1 MSDILFG
8 RFELHVLPDGSEV
21 YYDDGRHAYFS
32 RIEERPGG
40 KWVGPK
46 DARLPSPSTV
56 AKVYDLQLA
65 DRLAGAAAK
74 AGPEWFDRKDR
85 RAAEGTAVHEKIL
98 EILAAGK
105 RIPSLADVTEAER
118 GYAQGVIAWWAK
130 VKPKPIESE
139 QVVYSRA
146 HGFAGRLDLIAE
158 IDGRRTIVDLKTGF
172 IGESAHVQLS
182 AYELAA
188 NECGF
193 GPIEATML
201 LKVYEDGAY
210 REFPGLADSH
220 DFVRGLRVYRKGK
233 QLGAGVREQLKEAA

>member
-1 MSDILFG
+1 MTGILFG

-21 YYDDGRHAYFS
+21 YYDDSRHAYFS
-32 RIEERPGG
+32 RIEERKTG
-40 KWVGPK
+40 WVGPK

-85 RAAEGTAVHEKIL
+85 RATEGTNVHEKVL

-105 RIPSLADVTEAER
+105 RVPSLADVTDAER

-139 QVVYSRA
+139 LVVYSQA
-146 HGFAGRLDLIAE
+146 HRFAGRLDLLAE
-158 IDGRRTIVDLKTGF
+158 IDGKRTIVDLKTGF
-172 IGESAHVQLS
+172 IGESAHVQL
-182 AYELAA
+182 AGYELAA
-188 NECGF
+188 EECGY
-193 GPIEATML
+193 GPIDETLL
-201 LKVYEDGAY
+201 LKVHDDGRFAAL
-210 REFPGLADSH
+210 PGLADPH

-233 QLGAGVREQLKEAA
+233 QLGQGVRAQLKEAA